1 MGFAEV
7 LAIVLKVIWPLMSGI
22 ATGVCLGIGF
32 WIAKHITSRIDEWR
46 CLSDKN
52 LMGELAT
59 AQI

>member
-32 WIAKHITSRIDEWR
+32 WIAKLITSKLDEWR
-46 CLSDKN
+46 VLSDKQF
-52 LMGELAT
+52 MSELAT
-59 AQI
+59 ASI